1 VQSRF
6 RFSSIVVA
14 SAVVT
19 MGALV
24 GCGSA
29 DEEEQSIVGPPP
41 SESTV
46 FSSQSETKKD
56 LGIEKWGFET
66 DESGDMMTYRGYG
79 ANNEVLAT
87 VRLQL
92 DASDPMHLYFTLEVS
107 GKVGN
112 AVEKIEFYSTPSDD
126 GTQTVVYTEVK
137 ENSFDE
143 TDKPFKVLVR
153 FKEDGA
159 ARQGGSA
166 GGSLVTQARPLDGQQ
181 LVDPCKELNEKCQI
195 ALIDNRIAASG
206 ASSECG
212 LLKMVGVPVISGA
225 VSAIVGAG
233 VGAGVG
239 LLGGPAAPV
248 TSTGGAIIG
257 GVGGAITGASGGV
270 AAQAA
275 SCWAA
280 RRDARA
286 AQQELNQC
294 RAQQQA
300 QGCR

>member
-1 VQSRF
+1 
-6 RFSSIVVA
+6 
-14 SAVVT
+14 

-29 DEEEQSIVGPPP
+29 DEDQSIAGPPP
-41 SESTV
+41 SEPTV
-46 FSSQSETKKD
+46 FSSTPDTKKE
-56 LGIEKWGFET
+56 LGIEKWGFDT
-66 DESGDMMTYRGYG
+66 DESGDSMTYRGYG

-87 VRLQL
+87 VRQQL

-112 AVEKIEFYSTPSDD
+112 AIEKIEWYAKPSED
-126 GTQTVVYTEVK
+126 GSQNVIYTDVK
-137 ENSFDE
+137 ENSFE
-143 TDKPFKVLVR
+143 EGGKALSVLVR

-166 GGSLVTQARPLDGQQ
+166 GGSLVTQAHPLEGQQ
-181 LVDPCKELNEKCQI
+181 LVDPCKELNAKCQV
-195 ALIDNRIAASG
+195 ALIDQRIAAAG
-206 ASSECG
+206 QSSECG
-212 LLKMVGVPVISGA
+212 FLKFVGVPLITGVTTAAAGAGTGA
-225 VSAIVGAG
+225 V
-233 VGAGVG
+233 VG

-257 GVGGAITGASGGV
+257 AAGGAVAGAVGGA

-275 SCWAA
+275 LCYAA

-294 RAQQQA
+294 RAQQRA
-300 QGCR
+300 QGCN

>member
-1 VQSRF
+1 MQSRF

-24 GCGSA
+24 GCGSS
-29 DEEEQSIVGPPP
+29 DEEQSISGPPP

-46 FSSQSETKKD
+46 FSSQADTKKD
-56 LGIEKWGFET
+56 LGIDKWGFET
-66 DESGDMMTYRGYG
+66 DESGDRMTYRGYG

-87 VRLQL
+87 VKQQL

-112 AVEKIEFYSTPSDD
+112 AVEKIEFYSKPSED
-126 GTQTVVYTEVK
+126 GTQNIVYTEVK

-143 TDKPFKVLVR
+143 TSNAFKVLVR
-153 FKEDGA
+153 FNADGA

-181 LVDPCKELNEKCQI
+181 LVDPCKELNEKCQV
-195 ALIDNRIAASG
+195 ALIDQRIAAAG

-225 VSAIVGAG
+225 VTAGTAALGGAAI
-233 VGAGVG
+233 G

-248 TSTGGAIIG
+248 TSTGGAVIG
-257 GVGGAITGASGGV
+257 AVGGAAAGAVGGL

-286 AQQELNQC
+286 AQNELNQC
-294 RAQQQA
+294 RAQQQQ